1 MNSFLQLKKDNKK
14 SGMSGQELKASFS
27 LSLVFMFRMFGLF
40 MVLPVMALY
49 ADQLNG
55 ATPLLVGLAIGAYGF
70 SQAVLQIPFGWLSDR
85 IGRKKVITGGLLLFA
100 AGSLLAASANSI
112 QGVIAGRI
120 LQGCGAIAGAVT
132 ALLADLTRE
141 QYRTRAMAIFGM
153 GIGLAF
159 CLAMIIG
166 PVVAA
171 HWGLSGL
178 FLSNALLAVI
188 GIFLMLLVVPSATI
202 QRQDLNSSVCKNIAR
217 QVVRNP
223 ELLRLMFGIF
233 VLHFVVMG
241 LFVFLPRQLEMTL
254 GIPRAS
260 HGWVYL
266 LGLVGSFAVIIPVI
280 IFSEKRQR
288 LKQCFVIAVTL
299 LLLSMVLMGQ
309 VHHNHGLLISGILV
323 FFAGFNFLEA
333 SLPSLVSKLSP
344 AGTRGTTMGLY
355 STCQF
360 SGAALGGVL
369 SGLGAQYWGMSG
381 VLVVCGIPT
390 AIWWLLSVTM
400 KHPPYVS
407 SMVMALNP
415 ASDQDAGA
423 TSRALAVIP
432 GVEEVTVLGR
442 ERTAYLKVDRKI
454 LDISALRQY
463 GEC

>member
-1 MNSFLQLKKDNKK
+1 
-14 SGMSGQELKASFS
+14 MSGQEFKATFS

-49 ADQLNG
+49 ADQLSG
-55 ATPLLVGLAIGAYGF
+55 ATPLLIGLAIGAYGF
-70 SQAVLQIPFGWLSDR
+70 SQALLQIPFGWLSDR
-85 IGRKKVITGGLLLFA
+85 VGRKKVIIGGLLLFV
-100 AGSLLAASANSI
+100 AGSLVAAYADSI
-112 QGVIAGRI
+112 QGVILGRV

-141 QYRTRAMAIFGM
+141 QYRTRSMAIFGM
-153 GIGLAF
+153 GIGLSF
-159 CLAMIIG
+159 CLAMLIG
-166 PVVAA
+166 PGVAA
-171 HWGLSGL
+171 KWGLSGL
-178 FLSNALLAVI
+178 FLSNAWLAAI
-188 GIFLMLLVVPSATI
+188 GIVLVLLVVPSAVS
-202 QRQDLNSSVCKNIAR
+202 QRQDLNSSVCKKSVR
-217 QVVRNP
+217 QILQNT

-233 VLHFVVMG
+233 VLHFIVMG
-241 LFVFLPRQLEMTL
+241 LFVFLPQELESTL
-254 GIPRAS
+254 SIPRAS

-266 LGLVGSFAVIIPVI
+266 LGLVGSFAIIIPII

-288 LKQCFVIAVTL
+288 LKQCFVSAIAL
-299 LLLSMVLMGQ
+299 LLLSMILMGQ
-309 VHHNHGLLISGILV
+309 VQSHHGLLIFGILV

-360 SGAALGGVL
+360 AGAAIGGAL
-369 SGLGAQYWGMSG
+369 SGLGYQNWGLTG

-390 AIWWLLSVTM
+390 ALWLLLSVTM

-407 SMVMALNP
+407 SLVMALDPGN
-415 ASDQDAGA
+415 DQDAG
-423 TSRALAVIP
+423 TMSKALAIIP

-442 ERTAYLKVDRKI
+442 ERTAYLKVNRKT